1 MQSTAEI
8 FVSIGTAAPEPCPVC
23 ETNQWHVLKTTP
35 RQGKTLD
42 HGQFETRETVF
53 FCAEGCRHPSGAVVT
68 SRSCELHDRLLPD
81 SIVGYD
87 VMVFIGRRRFLDHQQ
102 REAIRTELF
111 EHHGVQLS
119 TGEVSALAQRFT
131 DYMVRLHYARAD
143 ALRAEL
149 LKDGG
154 WPMHVDATGEHG
166 RGTLFVVLAGWRKW
180 ALGAWKPAT
189 ENAELLLPC
198 LRETVQRF
206 GAPCAAVRDLG
217 RAVTPAL
224 EVLVKELGGNIPV
237 LACHQH
243 FLADVGR
250 DILEPSHNE
259 LRELFQRMKV
269 RPNLRDLVRELGRM
283 LGERIE
289 EARDAVHA
297 WQSLANAE
305 QHIPSGF
312 NGLAVIRAMGQW
324 ALDYPADAIGADFPF
339 GRPYLDLYDRSLV
352 ALRAVDAFIRTSP
365 TDRKVVGY
373 LRRLYRH
380 LAPVASEVPF
390 SHVARRL
397 RHRAVLFDE
406 LRDVLRLAG
415 QPSERETPH
424 DLEQMQSRLTAW
436 VTLLRKRR
444 PERGP
449 AQDTRQAIDIIL
461 KHIEV
466 HGNNLWG
473 HAIPMPDNIGGGVRL
488 VERTNILIEGFFKR
502 LKHGERQRSG
512 RKNLTQDLEH
522 LPAAAALVYNLK
534 REDYVRIV
542 CGSIENLP
550 MAFAQLDR
558 AEQNS
563 RNMRIIPEEQQPNIA
578 KVLQIATASLST
590 PDRRVVR
597 TKEMNHKMHA
607 TAASNAQ
614 RLAI

>member
-1 MQSTAEI
+1 
-8 FVSIGTAAPEPCPVC
+8 
-23 ETNQWHVLKTTP
+23 
-35 RQGKTLD
+35 
-42 HGQFETRETVF
+42 
-53 FCAEGCRHPSGAVVT
+53 
-68 SRSCELHDRLLPD
+68 
-81 SIVGYD
+81 VGYD
-87 VMVFIGRRRFLDHQQ
+87 VLVFIGLRRFLGHQQ

-111 EHHGVQLS
+111 EHHGVPLS
-119 TGEVSALAQRFT
+119 TGEVSALAHRFT
-131 DYMVRLHYARAD
+131 DYLARLHHARAD

-198 LRETVQRF
+198 LRETVHRF

-224 EVLVKELGGNIPV
+224 DVLVEELGGNIPV

-269 RPNLRDLVRELGRM
+269 RPKLRELVRELGRM
-283 LGERIE
+283 LGEKIE
-289 EARDAVHA
+289 EARDAVRT
-297 WQSLANAE
+297 WQSLAEAGH
-305 QHIPSGF
+305 HIPAGR

-352 ALRAVDAFIRTSP
+352 ALRAADAFMRTSS
-365 TDRKVVGY
+365 TDRKVTGY
-373 LRRLYRH
+373 LRRLHRH

-406 LRDVLRLAG
+406 LRDVLRLAVK
-415 QPSERETPH
+415 PADRETAQ
-424 DLEQMQSRLTAW
+424 DLEQIQSQLAAW

-473 HAIPMPDNIGGGVRL
+473 HAIPLPDTIGGGVRL

-522 LPAAAALVYNLK
+522 LPAAAALVYNLN

-558 AEQNS
+558 ADQNS
-563 RNMRIIPEEQQPNIA
+563 RNMRRIPEEQQPNIA
-578 KVLQIATASLST
+578 KVLQVATSSLST

-597 TKEMNHKMHA
+597 TKEMNRRMHA
-607 TAASNAQ
+607 AAASCAQ
-614 RLAI
+614 RRAI